1 VWRHAFPWLSI
12 IQSSSDT
19 PGNPARP
26 AAGVGSHSLDYER
39 FILLYQ
45 RRILNYLWRM
55 TGDRES
61 AYDLTQ
67 EVLLRAWQRFTVIRD
82 YDQPLHW
89 LFRVATNLAL
99 THLKRRSHL
108 VGKAE
113 PLEDRYDAA
122 SSDPAVRLAERDLV
136 RETLLQLPPKRR
148 AALVLREVYGMSA
161 SEAGKILGVSEAA
174 VRMALYRGREQFR
187 ALYLGVEGHHDGE

>member
-1 VWRHAFPWLSI
+1 MWRRAFPRLYI
-12 IQSSSDT
+12 IQPSSDT
-19 PGNPARP
+19 PDYPIRP
-26 AAGVGSHSLDYER
+26 LEGSHSLECER

-45 RRILNYLWRM
+45 RQILNYLWRM

-61 AYDLTQ
+61 AFDLTQ
-67 EVLLRAWQRFTVIRD
+67 EVFLRAWQRFDLIRD

-89 LFRVATNLAL
+89 LFRVATNVAL
-99 THLKRRSHL
+99 TYLKRRSSL
-108 VGKAE
+108 VGSAE
-113 PLEDRYDAA
+113 PLDDRQDVA
-122 SSDPAVRLAERDLV
+122 SSDPTWRLAERDLV

-161 SEAGKILGVSEAA
+161 SEAGKILGMSQAA

-187 ALYLGVEGHHDGE
+187 ALYLGVEGNHDGE